1 MRPVLRFWFSDE
13 GCKVIG
19 AIALGVTVFVLAT
32 LNPVFAQQSPPS
44 SVSPAAAD
52 SKGSTAPVSITGPL
66 GFSSGDYVVSP
77 DDLLDVYIMDVPE
90 VSRAY
95 RVSSDGMLA
104 LPLLPQPIQAAGL
117 TLNQLS
123 HFIAGKFHDSGM
135 LTNAQVT
142 VSVLETRLHSVLV
155 SGEVRNPQVYPVF
168 GPTRLLEILIKA
180 GGLTDN
186 AGNDAVIMRGDTGA
200 RADLAEEVQA
210 NVPNDKMRGQ
220 SFTLNIRKLV
230 EMGDDTS
237 NILLY
242 PGDRVTV
249 PRAQLFYVLGAVNRP
264 GGYVLDEARQ
274 HVTVLKA
281 LALAGD
287 VNNIAKRK
295 HITIL
300 RHEPGTPDE
309 KREEIPVDIKAMVK
323 GDKPDVRM
331 IADDILFVPESTRL
345 KAWHASVNS
354 AESVV
359 TTGGAALMI
368 YH

>member
-1 MRPVLRFWFSDE
+1 MGSVLQFRLSDE
-13 GCKVIG
+13 ESKLNG
-19 AIALGVTVFVLAT
+19 VLAFGAAIFMLAT
-32 LNPVFAQQSPPS
+32 FNPVFAQQSPPVPS
-44 SVSPAAAD
+44 AATD
-52 SKGSTAPVSITGPL
+52 SKGTSPVVPAASPL
-66 GFSSGDYVVSP
+66 GSSSADYVVSP
-77 DDLLDVYIMDVPE
+77 DDLLDIYVMDVPE
-90 VSRAY
+90 ISRTY

-104 LPLLPQPIQAAGL
+104 LPLLTEPLQAAGL
-117 TLNQLS
+117 TLDQLS
-123 HFIAGKFHDSGM
+123 HVIASKFHDSGM

-142 VSVLETRLHSVLV
+142 VSVIETRLHSVLI
-155 SGEVRNPQVYPVF
+155 SGEVKDPQVFPVF
-168 GPTRLLEILIKA
+168 GPTRLLDILVKA

-186 AGNDAVIMRGDTGA
+186 AGNDAIIMRGDIGA
-200 RADLAEEVQA
+200 RADLAEDAQL

-230 EMGDDTS
+230 ETGNDAS

-242 PGDRVTV
+242 PGDRVTI

-300 RHEPGTPDE
+300 RRKPGAPDE
-309 KREEIPVDIKAMVK
+309 NREEIPVDIKAMVK
-323 GDKPDVRM
+323 GETPDVRM
-331 IADDILFVPESTRL
+331 IADDILFVPESGRL

-354 AESVV
+354 AVAVV
-359 TTGGAALMI
+359 TTGGAALMV

>member
-1 MRPVLRFWFSDE
+1 MGPVLRFRLGDE
-13 GCKVIG
+13 GRELNGI
-19 AIALGVTVFVLAT
+19 IALGVAAFMLA
-32 LNPVFAQQSPPS
+32 LVKPVFAQQSTSPPIS
-44 SVSPAAAD
+44 SGAKDTKESTVPAP
-52 SKGSTAPVSITGPL
+52 TVGPL
-66 GFSSGDYVVSP
+66 ELSNPDYVVSP
-77 DDLLDVYIMDVPE
+77 DDLLDIYVMDVPE

-95 RVSSDGMLA
+95 RISSDGMLA
-104 LPLLPQPIQAAGL
+104 LPLLSEPIQAAGL
-117 TLNQLS
+117 TLEQLS
-123 HFIAGKFHDSGM
+123 HVIAGKFHDSGM

-142 VSVLETRLHSVLV
+142 VSVMETRLHSVLV
-155 SGEVRNPQVYPVF
+155 SGEVRNPQVFPVF
-168 GPTRLLEILIKA
+168 SPTRLLEILVKA

-186 AGNDAVIMRGDTGA
+186 AGNDAIVMRGDIGA
-200 RADLAEEVQA
+200 RADLAEAVQT
-210 NVPNDKMRGQ
+210 NTPNDKMRGQ

-230 EMGDDTS
+230 ETGNDAS

-281 LALAGD
+281 LAMAGD

-300 RHEPGTPDE
+300 RREPGAPEE

-323 GDKPDVRM
+323 GDIPDVRM

-354 AESVV
+354 AVSVV
-359 TTGGAALMI
+359 TTGGAALMV